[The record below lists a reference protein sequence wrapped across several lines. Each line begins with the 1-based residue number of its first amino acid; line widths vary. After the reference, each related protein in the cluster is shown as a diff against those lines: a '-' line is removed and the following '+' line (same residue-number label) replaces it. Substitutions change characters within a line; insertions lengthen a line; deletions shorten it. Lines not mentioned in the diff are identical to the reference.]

1 MYVPAHFAADDDA
14 IAQLL
19 ANHGAADLVT
29 VSPDGLTAT
38 MLPFTYDPLDGPNG
52 SLLGHVAKANTHWR
66 HTVQGEALVIVR
78 GTDHYV
84 SPSWYPSK
92 AEHHKVVPTWN
103 YVAAHVYG
111 TVEWIDD
118 PAWIERVVRGLT
130 DKHEGRLD
138 HGAAWSVDDAPAD
151 FIAAQLKAVVGVRVE
166 VTRIEAKVKM
176 SQNRAQADVLGVI
189 DGLDAIG
196 HHDGAASVRAANVDR
211 LGS

>member
-118 PAWIERVVRGLT
+118 PAWIERVERPDRQARGPTRPRRRGASTMLRPT
-130 DKHEGRLD
+130 SHRRPAEGSGGRE
-138 HGAAWSVDDAPAD
+138 
-151 FIAAQLKAVVGVRVE
+151 VE
-166 VTRIEAKVKM
+166 VPRIEAKVKM

-189 DGLDAIG
+189 DGLDAIE